1 VLQEELMKVFRL
13 IRQFAREVQSLSL
26 RLSKL
31 ERKLDQMKELAAKNI
46 INRVR
51 EHGLY
56 EDIHRAEF
64 KVYSQFGDDG
74 IIQYLINNVEIEE
87 RTFVEF
93 GVENYTE
100 SNTRFLLV
108 NDNWRGLVIDG
119 SEANIES
126 IKTDEIYWKHDLTAV
141 ERFIDKNNINEII
154 AANNF
159 SRPLGILSIDI
170 DGNDYWI
177 WESINVVDPAIVIV
191 EYNSVFGKERAVTIA
206 YDPAFTRSEAH
217 PSNLYWGCSLKALCL
232 LAEKKGYVF
241 VGCNSNGNNAY
252 FVRKDKVNG
261 IRQHT
266 VESGYVLSRFRESRN
281 ADGTLSYLSGD
292 ERKKA
297 IGKMTVYDLEKGTL
311 VKIEDL

>member
-1 VLQEELMKVFRL
+1 MKVL
-13 IRQFAREVQSLSL
+13 KLMRQFAREIQGLSL
-26 RLSKL
+26 RFSRID
-31 ERKLDQMKELAAKNI
+31 RKLDQMKELAAKNI
-46 INRVR
+46 INRIR
-51 EHGLY
+51 EHGIY
-56 EDIHRAEF
+56 EDIHQAEF
-64 KVYSQFGDDG
+64 KIYSQFGDDG
-74 IIQYLINNVEIEE
+74 IIQYLINNVDIEE
-87 RTFVEF
+87 QTFVEF

-100 SNTRFLLV
+100 ANTRFLLV

-126 IKTDEIYWKHDLTAV
+126 IKSDEIYWKYELTAV
-141 ERFIDKNNINEII
+141 ARFIDKSNINEII
-154 AANNF
+154 ATNNF
-159 SRPLGILSIDI
+159 SGPLGILSIDI
-170 DGNDYWI
+170 DGNDYWV
-177 WESINVVDPAIVIV
+177 WESIDVVDPAIVIV

-206 YDPAFTRSEAH
+206 YDAAFKRSEAH

-252 FVRKDKVNG
+252 FVRKDKANSV
-261 IRQHT
+261 RRHT

-297 IGKMTVYDLEKGTL
+297 IGKMTVYDLEKEML
-311 VKIEDL
+311 VKVEDL